1 MSGSFSGRKEIE
13 GGSEPP
19 LYDEPSAVVNLPQ
32 QTSDNK
38 LSTESEPSRLR
49 SEKTQKEGY
58 EPIGE
63 LSSSLIEKAKSKK
76 KPTKTAHEKS
86 KMKSKKGKK
95 KKSPDAS
102 RSYDTTEDEME
113 DEEEEEEEEQEAK
126 PPKKERK
133 SKKKEVP
140 KKKSERKSN
149 REPEEVEEQKGQ
161 KVKRDPT
168 WVWIATIMTLLS
180 LVFCIYSCLV
190 AFTALGN
197 KIASEEFPWLDLEV
211 MLGNE

>member
-13 GGSEPP
+13 GGPEPP

-86 KMKSKKGKK
+86 KMKSKK
-95 KKSPDAS
+95 
-102 RSYDTTEDEME
+102 E
-113 DEEEEEEEEQEAK
+113 
-126 PPKKERK
+126 
-133 SKKKEVP
+133 
-140 KKKSERKSN
+140 
-149 REPEEVEEQKGQ
+149 KGQ

-190 AFTALGN
+190 AFTALGD

>member
-63 LSSSLIEKAKSKK
+63 LSSSLIEKAKSSKLRIFLKFKNVFVFFAEK

-86 KMKSKKGKK
+86 KMKSKKGFC
-95 KKSPDAS
+95 
-102 RSYDTTEDEME
+102 
-113 DEEEEEEEEQEAK
+113 
-126 PPKKERK
+126 
-133 SKKKEVP
+133 
-140 KKKSERKSN
+140 
-149 REPEEVEEQKGQ
+149 QKRFQ
-161 KVKRDPT
+161 
-168 WVWIATIMTLLS
+168 S
-180 LVFCIYSCLV
+180 SF
-190 AFTALGN
+190 
-197 KIASEEFPWLDLEV
+197 
-211 MLGNE
+211 

>member
-63 LSSSLIEKAKSKK
+63 LSSSLIEKAKSSKLRIFLKFKNVFVFFCREETNENCSREKQDEIKK
-76 KPTKTAHEKS
+76 RFLPKTL
-86 KMKSKKGKK
+86 
-95 KKSPDAS
+95 PILFLIF
-102 RSYDTTEDEME
+102 R
-113 DEEEEEEEEQEAK
+113 
-126 PPKKERK
+126 KE
-133 SKKKEVP
+133 KEVA
-140 KKKSERKSN
+140 R
-149 REPEEVEEQKGQ
+149 
-161 KVKRDPT
+161 
-168 WVWIATIMTLLS
+168 
-180 LVFCIYSCLV
+180 CL
-190 AFTALGN
+190 
-197 KIASEEFPWLDLEV
+197 P
-211 MLGNE
+211 